1 LQASRIELPESKP
14 NEARAIP
21 AICYAEDSPREEN
34 SMRIGELCTTS
45 TIYCTRDD
53 SVQGAALMMR
63 QHHVG
68 DLVVIDQPDNEKIP
82 VGIVTDRDIV
92 VSVIAL
98 GLDPASLLVGDIMSD
113 DLETC
118 CLGDDVYETI
128 ERMRQR
134 GVRRLP
140 VVDEGGCLAGIV
152 SVDDLLGFLAE
163 EMGELARIAPHQQ
176 AQERRARH

>member
-1 LQASRIELPESKP
+1 
-14 NEARAIP
+14 
-21 AICYAEDSPREEN
+21 
-34 SMRIGELCTTS
+34 MRIGEICTTS

-53 SVQGAALMMR
+53 SVQDAALKMR

-68 DLVVIDQPDNEKIP
+68 DLVVVDQAEQGKLP
-82 VGIVTDRDIV
+82 VGILTDRDIV

-113 DLETC
+113 DLDTC
-118 CLGDDVYETI
+118 SLDDDVYETI
-128 ERMRQR
+128 ERMHRR

-140 VVDEGGCLAGIV
+140 VVDANGRLAGIV
-152 SVDDLLGFLAE
+152 SADDLLGFLAE
-163 EMGELARIAPHQQ
+163 EMSELARIAPHQQ